1 MTAARRVHHGNNRMR
16 QDGQARHV
24 QRLGKD
30 GKDKA
35 VRGTVSYIHPARR
48 YCILEFAVRGGI
60 LRESFQL
67 INGEIAE

>member
-16 QDGQARHV
+16 QDGQARHFSV
-24 QRLGKD
+24 LGKD

-67 INGEIAE
+67 IDGEIAE